1 MDLLLPRLRQ
11 DQSAILLDRAM
22 IKVVAMG
29 RRWGKTLMAGA
40 TSIVCAN
47 EGAKVGWIVPTYKNS
62 RPIWRFA
69 LQLLYTARRSV
80 RISESDRS
88 IEFPGGGSLGVYTA
102 DNPVSILGE
111 WFDLVI
117 VEEAA
122 RIREDVFSE
131 TIMPTLADRDGRAI
145 LISTPRGR
153 NWFWREYI
161 RGLSRNADYASF
173 NAPTS
178 ANPMPQIQKA
188 YQLAR
193 DRVPPRTFAQEWD
206 AQFLTDGTF
215 FQNVDLCCS
224 IEEPDEPG
232 DHDGHTIVMG
242 IDWAKQED
250 QSIALCF
257 CCECSRAVDWYKA
270 RGVSYIDQREK
281 IIALA
286 NKWRI
291 AGALPERNSIGE
303 PNIEM
308 LQEADVPIA
317 IGIDGKPGFFT
328 SSSTKARLIERLEN
342 ELAQKSIRLPKEA
355 AEELAAFEINQ
366 RDVGPAKYSAPEG
379 EHDDWVLACAFAV
392 WLASSMIQ
400 IF

>member
-1 MDLLLPRLRQ
+1 
-11 DQSAILLDRAM
+11 
-22 IKVVAMG
+22 
-29 RRWGKTLMAGA
+29 MAGA

-80 RISESDRS
+80 RISESDRT
-88 IEFPGGGSLGVYTA
+88 IDFPGGGSLGVYTA

-153 NWFWREYI
+153 NWFWREYL
-161 RGLSRNADYASF
+161 RGLSRSADYASF

-178 ANPMPQIQKA
+178 DNPMPQIQKA
-188 YQLAR
+188 YRLAR
-193 DRVPPRTFAQEWD
+193 DRVPPRTFKQEWD
-206 AQFLTDGTF
+206 AEFLTDGAF
-215 FQNVDLCCS
+215 FENVDIVCCL
-224 IEEPDEPG
+224 EEPESPDA
-232 DHDGHTIVMG
+232 HAKHTIVMG
-242 IDWAKQED
+242 IDWGKTID
-250 QSIALCF
+250 KSVALCF
-257 CCECSRAVDWYKA
+257 CCECSRAVDWYVKNGA
-270 RGVSYIDQREK
+270 SYIDQREK

-286 NKWRI
+286 KKWNI
-291 AGALPERNSIGE
+291 SAALPERNSIGE

-308 LQEADVPIA
+308 LREADVPIA
-317 IGIDGKPGFFT
+317 IGSDGRPGFFT
-328 SSSTKARLIERLEN
+328 SSSTKARMIERLEN
-342 ELAQKSIRLPKEA
+342 ELAQKSIKLPKAA
-355 AEELAAFEINQ
+355 AEEFAAFEIDQ
-366 RDVGPAKYSAPEG
+366 RDVGPAKYGAPEG
-379 EHDDWVLACAFAV
+379 ENDDWVLAAGFAV
-392 WLASSMIQ
+392 WLASMSLQ
-400 IF
+400 IFS

>member
-1 MDLLLPRLRQ
+1 
-11 DQSAILLDRAM
+11 
-22 IKVVAMG
+22 
-29 RRWGKTLMAGA
+29 MAGA

-102 DNPVSILGE
+102 DNPVGILGE

-122 RIREDVFSE
+122 RIREEVFSE

-161 RGLSRNADYASF
+161 RGLSCSVDYASF
-173 NAPTS
+173 NAPTC
-178 ANPMPQIQKA
+178 ANPMPQIQRA
-188 YQLAR
+188 YLLAKE
-193 DRVPPRTFAQEWD
+193 RVPKRAFDQEWD
-206 AQFLTDGTF
+206 AQFLTDGSF
-215 FQNVDLCCS
+215 FENVDIVCCL
-224 IEEPDEPG
+224 EEPESPG
-232 DHDGHTIVMG
+232 EHADHTIVMG
-242 IDWAKQED
+242 IDWGKIVDKSVAV
-250 QSIALCF
+250 CF
-257 CCECSRAVDWYKA
+257 CCECSRAVDWYEKGGA
-270 RGVSYIDQREK
+270 TYIEQREK

-286 NKWRI
+286 RKWNI
-291 AGALPERNSIGE
+291 SSALPERNSIGE

-308 LQEADVPIA
+308 LQEEDVPIA
-317 IGIDGKPGFFT
+317 VGSDGRPGFFT
-328 SSSTKARLIERLEN
+328 SASTKARMIERIEN
-342 ELAQKSIRLPKEA
+342 EFAQKSIKLPKAA
-355 AEELAAFEINQ
+355 AEEFAAFEIDQ
-366 RDVGPAKYSAPEG
+366 RDVGPAKYGAPEG
-379 EHDDWVLACAFAV
+379 EHDDWVLACGFAV
-392 WLASSMIQ
+392 WLASMSLQ
-400 IF
+400 IFT